1 MTLDEMIAAAKSRLD
16 NASDENAKLQAAA
29 EVDALTK
36 AKEAGYTKTQDDLNA
51 VDKQNKDAL
60 KNFREEVEKY
70 TGPWD
75 SFKETLANVE
85 QQIVTDPDAAG
96 QGDGDPAGK
105 GDADPAASRVF
116 AELKNKDA
124 ALEAERNERLKFE
137 REYRQER
144 LTNTLRDQFKSLGL
158 QDSYSAAAHEF
169 ISPHLSTLVEKA
181 MKGEDVTQEVQQ
193 QAERVKELSGVW
205 FKAPEPENGIPIP
218 PGVERSPNG
227 GEPRQLTD
235 EEREQ
240 RSESV
245 I

>member
-1 MTLDEMIAAAKSRLD
+1 MTLDQMIADAKKRLD
-16 NASDENAKLQAAA
+16 EATDENAKLQAAA
-29 EVDALTK
+29 QVDALTK
-36 AKEAGYTKTQDDLNA
+36 AKEAGYVYTQDDFNA
-51 VDKQNKDAL
+51 VDRQNKKAL
-60 KNFREEVEKY
+60 EDFQTEVERY

-85 QQIVTDPDAAG
+85 QQIVTNPDAAG

-105 GDADPAASRVF
+105 GDADPVLNRVF
-116 AELKNKDA
+116 GELKTRD
-124 ALEAERNERLKFE
+124 EAIKSERESRLAFERNYHKERLS
-137 REYRQER
+137 
-144 LTNTLRDQFKSLGL
+144 NTLNNQFKSLNL
-158 QDSYSAAAHEF
+158 QDDFYQPARELVRLD
-169 ISPHLSTLVEKA
+169 PLVEKA
-181 MKGEDVTQEVQQ
+181 MQGEDVEGEIKAQT
-193 QAERVKELSGVW
+193 ERVKELSGVW
-205 FKAPEPENGIPIP
+205 FKAPEPENGIRIP

>member
-85 QQIVTDPDAAG
+85 QQIVTDPNSAPAT
-96 QGDGDPAGK
+96 GDGDPAGK
-105 GDADPAASRVF
+105 GDADPVLNRVF
-116 AELKNKDA
+116 GELKTRD
-124 ALEAERNERLKFE
+124 EAIKSERESRLAFERNYHKERLS
-137 REYRQER
+137 
-144 LTNTLRDQFKSLGL
+144 NTLNSQFKSLNL
-158 QDSYSAAAHEF
+158 QDDFYQPARELVRLD
-169 ISPHLSTLVEKA
+169 PLVEKA
-181 MKGEDVTQEVQQ
+181 MQGEDVEGEIKAQT
-193 QAERVKELSGVW
+193 ERVKELSGVW
-205 FKAPEPENGIPIP
+205 FKEPEPEGGPTLP
-218 PGVERSPNG
+218 PGVPRSPNG

-235 EEREQ
+235 EEREK